1 MDNLDWLPPCGH
13 LPVNFSRCAMDNLD
27 RLPPCGPLPARV
39 TSHKVRVT
47 MRDLSSAY
55 PLVVAV
61 DTSIRLI
68 RKQEPYQNI
77 ISNVLR
83 RCQSHW
89 SDKEKI
95 GSDGIGGENEA
106 SKLPATPKSGITD
119 LDSRSSNYDLDKWAL
134 PSGNGIGDRP
144 PPINRSFAEIYAS
157 IQRSK
162 LGLQDWSLS
171 DLTIGLYLIY
181 LQQASINPREDIK
194 GELISSES
202 VVHDLMYHTELAK
215 ASYRDSNRGLA
226 RNCMLGES
234 DVVKFIKISSML
246 RPGYYIAVDK
256 RKRLVILGIR
266 GTHTVYDIIT
276 DIVSSSNEEVTFEG
290 YSTHFGSAEAA
301 RWFLTHEME
310 TLRKCLQKHEGFR
323 LRLVGHSLGG
333 AIASL
338 LAIMIRKKSPQELGF
353 NPDIVTA
360 VGIATP
366 PCVSQ
371 DLAEKCSDYVVTVV
385 MQDDIIPRLSVASLI
400 RLRNEIIQT
409 DWMSVFEKGDWKG
422 VVDLFTN
429 AKQVVSSIQDVA
441 QKLAEFAK
449 SRDQTTYPDVPP
461 RKEVNT
467 ASGMRPTSGS
477 ASNTASLAKQHKGAL
492 GGVDEELLVPGSV
505 YYLKRNTDEAMEFFT
520 LHNYA
525 LRDLASGCNFD
536 ENILQLSLIVSFI
549 CDSVH
554 FNFVDELRSSVPP
567 LGL

>member
-1 MDNLDWLPPCGH
+1 MKHPNCQQH
-13 LPVNFSRCAMDNLD
+13 LKAGSPTLTPGAAITIL
-27 RLPPCGPLPARV
+27 
-39 TSHKVRVT
+39 
-47 MRDLSSAY
+47 
-55 PLVVAV
+55 
-61 DTSIRLI
+61 TSIIFPVANGNSILFGFLKLLNLRL
-68 RKQEPYQNI
+68 
-77 ISNVLR
+77 
-83 RCQSHW
+83 
-89 SDKEKI
+89 
-95 GSDGIGGENEA
+95 
-106 SKLPATPKSGITD
+106 
-119 LDSRSSNYDLDKWAL
+119 NYV
-134 PSGNGIGDRP
+134 GNGIGDRP
-144 PPINRSFAEIYAS
+144 PPINRSLAEIYAS

-215 ASYRDSNRGLA
+215 GSYRDSTRGLA
-226 RNCMLGES
+226 RNCMLRET

-467 ASGMRPTSGS
+467 ASGTQPTSGS
-477 ASNTASLAKQHKGAL
+477 ASNIASLAKQHKGTL

-505 YYLKRNTDEAMEFFT
+505 YYLKRNTDEATEFFT
-520 LHNYA
+520 LWKRHPGEHFQRILLSSNVISDHRCDSHNYA
-525 LRDLASGCNFD
+525 LRDVLKGIPASSD
-536 ENILQLSLIVSFI
+536 EAIF
-549 CDSVH
+549 
-554 FNFVDELRSSVPP
+554 R
-567 LGL
+567 

>member
-1 MDNLDWLPPCGH
+1 
-13 LPVNFSRCAMDNLD
+13 
-27 RLPPCGPLPARV
+27 
-39 TSHKVRVT
+39 
-47 MRDLSSAY
+47 
-55 PLVVAV
+55 
-61 DTSIRLI
+61 
-68 RKQEPYQNI
+68 
-77 ISNVLR
+77 
-83 RCQSHW
+83 
-89 SDKEKI
+89 
-95 GSDGIGGENEA
+95 
-106 SKLPATPKSGITD
+106 
-119 LDSRSSNYDLDKWAL
+119 
-134 PSGNGIGDRP
+134 
-144 PPINRSFAEIYAS
+144 
-157 IQRSK
+157 
-162 LGLQDWSLS
+162 
-171 DLTIGLYLIY
+171 
-181 LQQASINPREDIK
+181 
-194 GELISSES
+194 
-202 VVHDLMYHTELAK
+202 MYHTELAK
-215 ASYRDSNRGLA
+215 GSYRDSTRGLA
-226 RNCMLGES
+226 RNCMLRET

-276 DIVSSSNEEVTFEG
+276 DIVSSSNEEVTYEG

-371 DLAEKCSDYVVTVV
+371 DLAEKCFDYVVTVV

-467 ASGMRPTSGS
+467 ASGTRPTSGS
-477 ASNTASLAKQHKGAL
+477 ASNAASLAKQHKGAL

-505 YYLKRNTDEAMEFFT
+505 YYLKRNTDEATEFFT
-520 LHNYA
+520 LWKRHPGEHFQRILLSSNVISDHRCDSHNYA
-525 LRDLASGCNFD
+525 LRDVLKGIPTSSD
-536 ENILQLSLIVSFI
+536 EAIF
-549 CDSVH
+549 
-554 FNFVDELRSSVPP
+554 R
-567 LGL
+567 

>member
-1 MDNLDWLPPCGH
+1 M
-13 LPVNFSRCAMDNLD
+13 S
-27 RLPPCGPLPARV
+27 
-39 TSHKVRVT
+39 
-47 MRDLSSAY
+47 LSKSMAIQSAKRFFNNI
-55 PLVVAV
+55 

-106 SKLPATPKSGITD
+106 SQLPATPKTGITG
-119 LDSRSSNYDLDKWAL
+119 LDSRSSNYDLDKYNFSSSKWKFETVWLSKAL
-134 PSGNGIGDRP
+134 ESAFQLWNGIGDRP
-144 PPINRSFAEIYAS
+144 PPINRSLAEIYAS

-215 ASYRDSNRGLA
+215 GSYRDSTRGLA
-226 RNCMLGES
+226 RNCMLRET

-301 RWFLTHEME
+301 RWFLTHEMD

-467 ASGMRPTSGS
+467 ASGTRPTSGS
-477 ASNTASLAKQHKGAL
+477 ASNAASLAKQHKGAL

-520 LHNYA
+520 LWKRHPGEHFQRILLSSNVISDHRCDSHNYA
-525 LRDLASGCNFD
+525 LRDVLKGIPTSSD
-536 ENILQLSLIVSFI
+536 EAIF
-549 CDSVH
+549 
-554 FNFVDELRSSVPP
+554 R
-567 LGL
+567 

>member
-1 MDNLDWLPPCGH
+1 M
-13 LPVNFSRCAMDNLD
+13 S
-27 RLPPCGPLPARV
+27 
-39 TSHKVRVT
+39 
-47 MRDLSSAY
+47 LSKSMAIQSAKRFFNNI
-55 PLVVAV
+55 

-119 LDSRSSNYDLDKWAL
+119 LDSRSSNYDLDKYNFSSSKWKFDTIWLSKAL
-134 PSGNGIGDRP
+134 ESASQLWNGIGDRP
-144 PPINRSFAEIYAS
+144 PPINRSLAEIYAS

-215 ASYRDSNRGLA
+215 GSYRDSTRGLA
-226 RNCMLGES
+226 RNCMLRES

-467 ASGMRPTSGS
+467 ASGTRPTSGS

-492 GGVDEELLVPGSV
+492 SGVDEELLVPGSV

-520 LHNYA
+520 LWKRHPGEHFQRILLSSNVISDHRCDSHNYA
-525 LRDLASGCNFD
+525 LRDVLKGIPTSSD
-536 ENILQLSLIVSFI
+536 EAIF
-549 CDSVH
+549 
-554 FNFVDELRSSVPP
+554 R
-567 LGL
+567 

>member
-1 MDNLDWLPPCGH
+1 M
-13 LPVNFSRCAMDNLD
+13 AIQ
-27 RLPPCGPLPARV
+27 
-39 TSHKVRVT
+39 
-47 MRDLSSAY
+47 SAKRFFNNI
-55 PLVVAV
+55 

-106 SKLPATPKSGITD
+106 SQLPATPKTGITG
-119 LDSRSSNYDLDKWAL
+119 LDSRSSNYDLDKYNFSSSKWKFETVWLSKALESAFQLCRWAL

-144 PPINRSFAEIYAS
+144 PPINRSLAEIYAS

-215 ASYRDSNRGLA
+215 GSYRDSTRGLA
-226 RNCMLGES
+226 RNCMLRET

-301 RWFLTHEME
+301 RWFLTHEMD

-467 ASGMRPTSGS
+467 ASGTRPTSGS
-477 ASNTASLAKQHKGAL
+477 ASNAASLAKQHKGAL

-505 YYLKRNTDEAMEFFT
+505 YYLKRNTDEATEFFT
-520 LHNYA
+520 LWKRHPGEHFQRILLSSNVISDHRCDSHNYA
-525 LRDLASGCNFD
+525 LRDVLKGIPASSD
-536 ENILQLSLIVSFI
+536 EAIF
-549 CDSVH
+549 
-554 FNFVDELRSSVPP
+554 R
-567 LGL
+567 

>member
-1 MDNLDWLPPCGH
+1 M
-13 LPVNFSRCAMDNLD
+13 S
-27 RLPPCGPLPARV
+27 
-39 TSHKVRVT
+39 
-47 MRDLSSAY
+47 LSKWMAIQSAKRFFNNI
-55 PLVVAV
+55 

-106 SKLPATPKSGITD
+106 SKLPATPKSGITH
-119 LDSRSSNYDLDKWAL
+119 LDSRSSNYDLDKYNFSSSKWKFDTVWLSKALESASQLCRWAL

-144 PPINRSFAEIYAS
+144 PPINRSLAEIYAS

-215 ASYRDSNRGLA
+215 GSYRDSTRGLA
-226 RNCMLGES
+226 RNCMLRET

-467 ASGMRPTSGS
+467 ASGTQPTSGS
-477 ASNTASLAKQHKGAL
+477 ASNIASLAKQHKGTL

-505 YYLKRNTDEAMEFFT
+505 YYLKRNTDEATEFFT
-520 LHNYA
+520 LWKRHPGEHFQRILLSSNVISDHRCDSHNYA
-525 LRDLASGCNFD
+525 LRDVLKGIPASSD
-536 ENILQLSLIVSFI
+536 EAIF
-549 CDSVH
+549 
-554 FNFVDELRSSVPP
+554 R
-567 LGL
+567 